1 MEQLFT
7 AIRAH
12 VLQASHRAI
21 RYIFFCKAQAPHK
34 KRIPL
39 LSLVQLIPIAFFFS
53 PTKNKYGMVNAYT
66 TLNKFNKA
74 VLQLY

>member
-12 VLQASHRAI
+12 ALQASHRAI
-21 RYIFFCKAQAPHK
+21 RYIFFCKAHAPHK

-39 LSLVQLIPIAFFFS
+39 LSLVQLIPIAFIFYY
-53 PTKNKYGMVNAYT
+53 N
-66 TLNKFNKA
+66 
-74 VLQLY
+74 

>member
-21 RYIFFCKAQAPHK
+21 RYIFFSKAQAPHK
-34 KRIPL
+34 KGYRFCPLRKVAIPTVITL
-39 LSLVQLIPIAFFFS
+39 DFGFYSNEHRYKIM
-53 PTKNKYGMVNAYT
+53 NKKQGIINI
-66 TLNKFNKA
+66 K
-74 VLQLY
+74 